1 MDDTFCKCHSN
12 FKISGNGK
20 TLTSSGG
27 DSYRTAYGSVT
38 LNSTLRTVYEW
49 TFKVNERDDCS
60 LIIGITSQVQRNVNA
75 GLSVVEYAY
84 DGFDGNKWRSGNKEE
99 YAAKFHAGDTVVMNV
114 DFKNRKIS
122 YKVNG
127 YDKGTA
133 FDNIKVGKEYCMVV
147 RTHEDDGSNNIS
159 IIDFKCIPD
168 FSFMASIQKELQK
181 CEVEA
186 KEKDEKMEQLQKSM
200 GEEMEQLQKS
210 MGEKMEQLQKST

>member
-20 TLTSSGG
+20 TLTASGG
-27 DSYRTAYGSVT
+27 DSFRTAYGSVT

-84 DGFDGNKWRSGNKEE
+84 DGFDGNKWYLGKDKGK
-99 YAAKFHAGDTVVMNV
+99 YACKLELGDTIVMNV

-147 RTHEDDGSNNIS
+147 RMYESNNGVS
-159 IIDFKCIPD
+159 ITDFKCIPD

-186 KEKDEKMEQLQKSM
+186 KEKDE
-200 GEEMEQLQKS
+200 EMEQLQKS
-210 MGEKMEQLQKST
+210 MGE

>member
-20 TLTSSGG
+20 TLTTSGG
-27 DSYRTAYGSVT
+27 DSFRTAYGSVT

-49 TFKVNERDDCS
+49 TFKVNKRKGA
-60 LIIGITSQVQRNVNA
+60 LFLGITSQVQRDVNA
-75 GLSVVEYAY
+75 GISGIDYAYNGCDGHKRRLGKLKKEYA
-84 DGFDGNKWRSGNKEE
+84 G
-99 YAAKFHAGDTVVMNV
+99 KFETGDTVVMNV

-127 YDKGTA
+127 YDQGIA
-133 FDNIKVGKEYCMVV
+133 FDNIEVGKEYCMIV
-147 RTHEDDGSNNIS
+147 RAHEDDGNNIS
-159 IIDFKCIPD
+159 ITDFKCIPD

-186 KEKDEKMEQLQKSM
+186 KEKDE
-200 GEEMEQLQKS
+200 EMEQLQKS
-210 MGEKMEQLQKST
+210 MGE

>member
-1 MDDTFCKCHSN
+1 MDETFCKCHSN
-12 FKISGNGK
+12 FRISGNGK
-20 TLTSSGG
+20 TLTSCGG
-27 DSYRTAYGSVT
+27 DTYRNAAYGSVT
-38 LNSTLRTVYEW
+38 LNSTLRSVYEW
-49 TFKVNERDDCS
+49 TFKVNEKDGS
-60 LIIGITSQVQRNVNA
+60 MQIGISSQLQRDINA
-75 GLSVVEYAY
+75 GNNSIDYAY
-84 DGFDGNKWRSGNKEE
+84 DGFDGQKRRFGTQSKYGSEFDK
-99 YAAKFHAGDTVVMNV
+99 GDTVVMNV
-114 DFKNRKIS
+114 DFKNKKIS

-133 FDNIKVGKEYCMVV
+133 FDNIDIGKEYCMVV